1 MQMPPKTININPNGM
16 IANADARTGI
26 KKVDNDTVTWRA
38 NGGKGPWTIVFLT
51 TSPFGTTTSF
61 PVPQGGTVNS
71 GPITVNFPGT
81 PVKFRY
87 EVQDANGN
95 VVDDPDVILEG

>member
-1 MQMPPKTININPNGM
+1 
-16 IANADARTGI
+16 
-26 KKVDNDTVTWRA
+26 
-38 NGGKGPWTIVFLT
+38 
-51 TSPFGTTTSF
+51 
-61 PVPQGGTVNS
+61 
-71 GPITVNFPGT
+71 VNFPGT

>member
-16 IANADARTGI
+16 IANADARVGI
-26 KKVDNDTVTWRA
+26 KKSTNDTVTWNA
-38 NGGKGPWTIVFLT
+38 NGQGGPWTIVFLT
-51 TSPFGTTTSF
+51 SSPFGTSTFT
-61 PVPQGGTVNS
+61 VPQGGTKDS
-71 GPITVNFPGT
+71 GQITVNFPGT

-87 EVQDANGN
+87 EVRDASKN